1 MLDEISIV
9 LKNVPGELSRALIA
23 LEEEY
28 VNVLAFSIDQHG
40 KDSTIRLLCDSPE
53 KARKQ
58 FEDFKFSPEVGKVLA
73 VRMEHKPGA
82 LKQISNAL
90 YRDEINIEYAYL
102 TLIPLSEDAIVILK
116 LNKERTIGQYET
128 MFARYGKVIT
138 DVKEFKRNL

>member
-1 MLDEISIV
+1 
-9 LKNVPGELSRALIA
+9 
-23 LEEEY
+23 
-28 VNVLAFSIDQHG
+28 
-40 KDSTIRLLCDSPE
+40 
-53 KARKQ
+53 
-58 FEDFKFSPEVGKVLA
+58 
-73 VRMEHKPGA
+73 
-82 LKQISNAL
+82 ISNAL